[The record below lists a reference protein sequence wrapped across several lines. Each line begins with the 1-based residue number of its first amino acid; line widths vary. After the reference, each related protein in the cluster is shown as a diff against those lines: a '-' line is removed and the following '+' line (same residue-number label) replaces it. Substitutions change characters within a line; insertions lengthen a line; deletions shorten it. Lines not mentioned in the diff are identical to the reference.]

1 MIKEYKTVEDCTH
14 FWINDWWSMLDS
26 SLITE
31 LGDWYEHWD
40 FRGIDRSDDESEDD
54 GWGDGLA
61 YLDVPMWNTW
71 FQPDERLDLEFIEAH
86 QKEVA
91 ELGFTLIYHDDELWG
106 LGVDGA
112 GYDFYDAHWIPLY
125 KLRGFEWHDTD

>member
-1 MIKEYKTVEDCTH
+1 MLKEYKTIEDCTH
-14 FWINDWWSMLDS
+14 CWINDWWSMLDS

-31 LGDWYEHWD
+31 LGGWYEHWSFYGTPD
-40 FRGIDRSDDESEDD
+40 KDTNEDD
-54 GWGDGLA
+54 VYDGVTFC
-61 YLDVPMWNTW
+61 DVPMWNTW

-125 KLRGFEWHDTD
+125 KLRGLEWHDTE